1 LKQKASLE
9 QIVQQHHQ
17 QNKSND
23 HSNNVS
29 SHTTHH
35 DNVVVQRGYNNDYI
49 VPMNGTSFLP
59 SVTTGYSVRRTS
71 PVVLATPNVP
81 RFSASN
87 LSNTVTTS
95 EAEYRLNSQQQV
107 PMATGAQVT
116 LPRKPPPDY
125 ASIQRTSS
133 DNSSDDT
140 PQREVVSIDADFMRK
155 MTQKYCEPRLRK
167 NPPPSYKTAVTS
179 YNNDANLSFTGEN
192 VILRHENGKRTA
204 NRSRPHSYTETG
216 VLVYETGT
224 RKPAVVTN
232 MTEERDDE
240 KRKHPKRTHSM
251 PAVKQSDMRPVAA
264 QAFLNDQSN
273 RSNDLSQQQQ
283 QQLPPSIQLTQQ
295 FSRQEQQLSPQ
306 PSAVHQYQVA
316 STTQQPS
323 SVEQQN
329 QQQQATDQTTVAA
342 TSDTTQQ
349 HLSAATTNNP
359 YQQSPKKT
367 RTRQQRAEEESFNRR
382 KSIDSGTLQKLAEE
396 MYENPVLGG
405 EYPILSQLLG
415 ESQFSASERR
425 SQGLYRYKSTEA
437 LYSQF

>member
-1 LKQKASLE
+1 
-9 QIVQQHHQ
+9 
-17 QNKSND
+17 
-23 HSNNVS
+23 
-29 SHTTHH
+29 
-35 DNVVVQRGYNNDYI
+35 
-49 VPMNGTSFLP
+49 
-59 SVTTGYSVRRTS
+59 
-71 PVVLATPNVP
+71 
-81 RFSASN
+81 
-87 LSNTVTTS
+87 
-95 EAEYRLNSQQQV
+95 
-107 PMATGAQVT
+107 
-116 LPRKPPPDY
+116 
-125 ASIQRTSS
+125 
-133 DNSSDDT
+133 
-140 PQREVVSIDADFMRK
+140 
-155 MTQKYCEPRLRK
+155 
-167 NPPPSYKTAVTS
+167 
-179 YNNDANLSFTGEN
+179 
-192 VILRHENGKRTA
+192 
-204 NRSRPHSYTETG
+204 
-216 VLVYETGT
+216 
-224 RKPAVVTN
+224 
-232 MTEERDDE
+232 MTEGRDDG

-295 FSRQEQQLSPQ
+295 FSRQEQQLSQ
-306 PSAVHQYQVA
+306 PSVVHQYQVA